1 MTPTNQ
7 MIRVLVVDD
16 SALMRKLIPQLLE
29 RDNSIHVVGTAMDGA
44 FALKKIEELKPDA
57 ITLDLEMP
65 RMDGIETL
73 RQIMRAA
80 AGPGRRRQRSHP
92 RGRQHHLQG
101 SAHGS
106 LRLCRQAGERSGRG
120 HERNRRRADRQDQ
133 GGGQQSLPAP
143 PAARLPASPPSPSPS
158 ARSVLG
164 PASKVVAIGISTGG
178 PNSLEYMLSQLPA
191 DFPAAILVVQHMP
204 AGFTETFARRLN
216 ESCNLEV
223 KEAQSGDLVAAGR
236 VLICPGD
243 RHMRVRRMPLGD
255 VVVLSDD
262 AKVNGHRPSVDVL
275 FRSVAQE
282 FGADAVGLLMTG
294 MGEDGAEGLGVMQ
307 AAGAL
312 TIAQDEAS
320 SIVFGMPR
328 AAIERGYANRVV
340 GLGSFGQHSDRA
352 LRRRPRRAGQGTV
365 TRPLNRTNVRRLWS
379 NFPLYC
385 VPLISNPSATS
396 W

>member
-1 MTPTNQ
+1 

-73 RQIMRAA
+73 RRIMR
-80 AGPGRRRQRSHP
+80 Q
-92 RGRQHHLQG
+92 LQVPVVVV
-101 SAHGS
+101 SAHTREG
-106 LRLCRQAGERSGRG
+106 
-120 HERNRRRADRQDQ
+120 
-133 GGGQQSLPAP
+133 
-143 PAARLPASPPSPSPS
+143 ASTTFKALHMGAFDFVAKPEN
-158 ARSVLG
+158 VLG
-164 PASKVVAIGISTGG
+164 EGMNEIAAEMIAKIKAAVKSPFVRRPLVWGGAVARPKPKRSAIPSPASKVVALGISTGG
-178 PNSLEYMLSQLPA
+178 PNSLEYMLSQLPV

-216 ESCNLEV
+216 EACNLDV
-223 KEAQSGDLVAAGR
+223 KEAQSGDLIAAGR
-236 VLICPGD
+236 VLVCPGD

-262 AKVNGHRPSVDVL
+262 VKVNGHRPSVDVL
-275 FRSVAQE
+275 FFSVAQE

-294 MGEDGAEGLGVMQ
+294 MGEDGAEGLGRLK

-312 TIAQDEAS
+312 TLAQDEAS
-320 SIVFGMPR
+320 SVVFGMPR

-340 GLGSFGQHSDRA
+340 A
-352 LRRRPRRAGQGTV
+352 LDALPNTLIAHCGILRTMPLKEPCPVRTAGQM
-365 TRPLNRTNVRRLWS
+365 
-379 NFPLYC
+379 
-385 VPLISNPSATS
+385 
-396 W
+396 